1 MKISEHFNID
11 PSWTLFLDRDGVIN
25 VLRVDDYVKTLDEFI
40 FNEGAIEA
48 ICYLNTFF
56 CRTIVVTNQQGVGKG
71 LYSVNTLNEIHQYM
85 VEEIANLSGKI
96 DAVYFAPQLKEENS
110 DMRKPGIGMAL
121 AAKEK
126 FPEIDFSKSL
136 MIGDTNGDMAFAD
149 NAGMK
154 KIYINHGKLV
164 PNFEGLQF
172 ENLYQVMEN
181 F

>member
-25 VLRVDDYVKTLDEFI
+25 VLRVDDYVKNLDEFI
-40 FNEGAIEA
+40 FNEGAIAA
-48 ICYLNTFF
+48 ISYLNTFF
-56 CRTIVVTNQQGVGKG
+56 SRTIVVTNQQGVGKG
-71 LYSVNTLNEIHQYM
+71 LYSVKTLNEIHKYM

-96 DAVYFAPQLKEENS
+96 DAVYFAPQLKDENS
-110 DMRKPGIGMAL
+110 EMRKPGIGMAL

-126 FPEIDFSKSL
+126 FQEIDFSKSL
-136 MIGDTNGDMAFAD
+136 MIGDTKGDMAFAD

-154 KIYINHGKLV
+154 KIFINHGKV
-164 PNFEGLQF
+164 NPDFDGLQF
-172 ENLYQVMEN
+172 ENLLQVMEN